1 MAKKDYTKY
10 TKNQPKVDET
20 VEQIVEPV
28 VEEVVEEVVEIVEE
42 VKPVVT
48 GTVINCSK
56 LNVRAKPNSNADVV
70 CVIDS
75 SATVVINKDESING
89 YWKVC
94 TETGAEGF
102 CMGQYIKILP

>member
-28 VEEVVEEVVEIVEE
+28 VEEVVEEVVEVEE
-42 VKPVVT
+42 VKTVVT

-56 LNVRAKPNSNADVV
+56 LNVRAKPNADADIV
-70 CVIDS
+70 CVIDAS
-75 SATVVINKDESING
+75 TNLVISEDESING
-89 YWKVC
+89 FWKVC
-94 TETGAEGF
+94 TESGAEGF